1 MNQDLLLHQ
10 QFLVFRISI
19 GKCHRNRKLYSPNLF
34 FCLFLLFQLSPLNS
48 QQLKIDSLNKLLG
61 TSNPDTN
68 RVNLYYYLSDSFYDS
83 DPHKSID
90 YAKKGLSLSGDI
102 GFKHGMSICLSAIG
116 LAYYQLGDFD
126 SSLFYFKR
134 RYKLVNDIGDRMGI
148 ATACDN
154 LGVIFFHYGK
164 IDSALAFRNRA
175 NEIYISLNKKNNL
188 AGGYTWVGNIYKE
201 QGDYSSALDYYL
213 KSLRIYEDEND
224 NEKAG
229 YPLLNISSIYRY
241 LKEYDKA
248 KAFASD
254 AKLKFSKA
262 NNENAV
268 GISLYR
274 LSLIYYE
281 EKDYDNSIKYLQE
294 AKAIFEKVSN
304 NYFLT
309 LTNSVLGTCYLAKEN
324 LNEAFSLFMSTL
336 DIAKSIGDLSLLST
350 YYMNISAIYSQ
361 KGNYQKS
368 LVYSLRADSLL
379 TKLKDNNTLAENS
392 TNLIELYCHINKPD
406 SILKYFHR
414 FHELTDTIYHDRN
427 LKAIAEMQSKY
438 ESEKKDQQLQFQRTE
453 LKNKNFIIKLSVTG
467 AGIVMAM
474 LVLIVILYRSKDKAY
489 KRLVYQNLVPAIEN
503 QKQPVSHSSDRDR
516 SFEMSDNGK
525 FNISTLDDEHK
536 KQILD
541 CLIKSI
547 ESKVFTEPNL
557 SIRMLAE
564 RCGTNRSYLSK
575 VINETY
581 NMNYTTYINKLR
593 IDEAICIISDI
604 NTSVPLKELYQK
616 LGFNSYSVFN
626 EAFKKFIGVTPA
638 YFQKTAKKMQ
648 KKVNFSVS
656 SQRV

>member
-1 MNQDLLLHQ
+1 MNQVPLSHQ
-10 QFLVFRISI
+10 RFIAFRISI
-19 GKCHRNRKLYSPNLF
+19 GKSHRNQKLYTLNLF

-48 QQLKIDSLNKLLG
+48 QQLKIDSLNNLLR
-61 TSNPDTN
+61 TSKPDTN
-68 RVNLYYYLSDSFYDS
+68 RVNLYYYLSDSFYDT
-83 DPHKSID
+83 DPHKSIE

-102 GFKHGMSICLSAIG
+102 RFNHGMSICLSAIG

-126 SSLFYFKR
+126 SSLFYFKKR
-134 RYKLVNDIGDRMGI
+134 FKIVSDMDDKMGI
-148 ATACDN
+148 ATTYDN
-154 LGVIFFHYGK
+154 LGVICIHFGK
-164 IDSALAFRNRA
+164 IDSALTFRKMA

-188 AGGYTWVGNIYKE
+188 AGGYNWIGNIYKE
-201 QGDYSSALDYYL
+201 QGDYSSALEYYL
-213 KSLRIYEDEND
+213 RSLKIYEDEND
-224 NEKAG
+224 KEKMA

-248 KAFASD
+248 KEFALH
-254 AKLKFSKA
+254 AKLNFSEVK
-262 NNENAV
+262 NENAV

-274 LSLIYYE
+274 LSLIYNE
-281 EKDYDNSIKYLQE
+281 EKDYDNTIKYLQE

-304 NYFLT
+304 NYFLA
-309 LTNSVLGTCYLAKEN
+309 LTNSLLGTCYIDKEN
-324 LNEAFSLFMSTL
+324 LNEAFRLFMNTL

-350 YYMNISAIYSQ
+350 IYTNISAIYSK

-368 LVYSLRADSLL
+368 LVYSLKADSLL
-379 TKLKDNNTLAENS
+379 IKLKDNNGLVENS

-427 LKAIAEMQSKY
+427 LNAIADMQSKY

-453 LKNKNFIIKLSVTG
+453 LKDKNLIIQLSVTG
-467 AGIVMAM
+467 GGIVLAM
-474 LVLIVILYRSKDKAY
+474 LVLIGILYRSKDKAY
-489 KRLVYQNLVPAIEN
+489 KLLVYQSLVTTIEKH
-503 QKQPVSHSSDRDR
+503 KQPLDFGSVKDR

-525 FNISTLDDEHK
+525 YNISTLDDEHK
-536 KQILD
+536 KQILE
-541 CLIKSI
+541 CLIKSM

-564 RCGTNRSYLSK
+564 RCGTNRTYLSRI
-575 VINETY
+575 INETY
-581 NMNYTTYINKLR
+581 RMNYNTYINKLR
-593 IDEAICIISDI
+593 IDEAICILSNID
-604 NTSVPLKELYQK
+604 TSVPLKELYQK

-638 YFQKTAKKMQ
+638 YFQKVAKKMQ